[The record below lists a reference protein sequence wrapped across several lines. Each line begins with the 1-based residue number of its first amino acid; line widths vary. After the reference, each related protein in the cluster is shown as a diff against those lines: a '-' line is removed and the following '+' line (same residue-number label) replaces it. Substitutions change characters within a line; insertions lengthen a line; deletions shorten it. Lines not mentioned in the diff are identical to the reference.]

1 MTDGDDSSEDE
12 ESGLGSG
19 WEERQEMTP
28 EEGYALVKIDKMK
41 PPGEALM
48 KLGEYKSLNEISMRP
63 ATEWADYVVYDSDG
77 RAYTHDDLPDPVP
90 IDRANELR
98 EEVSTAPK
106 RVDVEAIGDLV
117 QTDGPTV
124 QQTALRALNDVVETR
139 PEDVLD
145 LLPVLTPR
153 LESDDHT
160 VRCETLYCLAELAN
174 QYPRQLTPVADDVID
189 FLDAEADEEVLMGTI
204 PYIVAVAE
212 VEPRAVVDTVPKL
225 AALLQ
230 ADIEFK
236 GKVVDALLMIA
247 KVYPESVL
255 PVASELVSYIE
266 PENSVNQV
274 AALAAVG
281 HIAKEYPN
289 AAESALPTVIELL
302 DAEAYR
308 VRANAAGLLAELAD
322 QYPESVRSAVPR
334 VIDLLD
340 DEDEKVRY
348 NATSILAHVA
358 KAYPDDVEA
367 ATEPLIDAL
376 DEEFSY
382 SRLNACW
389 ALGYL
394 EAMQARDALES
405 VRHSDQNEEVR
416 DAAEQAL
423 QRIDQDE

>member
-1 MTDGDDSSEDE
+1 MSNGDDSSEGE
-12 ESGLGSG
+12 KSGLGSG

-28 EEGYALVKIDKMK
+28 DEGYVLVQIDKMK

-48 KLGEYKSLNEISMRP
+48 KLGEYKSLHEISMRP
-63 ATEWADYVVYDSDG
+63 ATEWVDYVVYDSEG
-77 RAYTHDDLPDPVP
+77 QAYTHDDIPDPAP
-90 IDRANELR
+90 IDRAKELR
-98 EEVSTAPK
+98 EEASTDPK
-106 RVDVEAIGDLV
+106 RVDVEEIGDLV

-139 PEDVLD
+139 PEDIID

-153 LESDDHT
+153 LKSDDHT
-160 VRCETLYCLAELAN
+160 VRCETLYCLAELAD
-174 QYPRQLTPVADDVID
+174 QYPRQLTPVAYDVID
-189 FLDAEADEEVLMGTI
+189 FLDAEASEEVLMGAI
-204 PYIVAVAE
+204 QYIVAVADA
-212 VEPRAVVDTVPKL
+212 EPRAVVDTAPKL
-225 AALLQ
+225 AAFLQ
-230 ADIEFK
+230 ADIELK
-236 GKVVDALLMIA
+236 GKVVDALSMIA
-247 KVYPESVL
+247 KSYPEAVL
-255 PVASELVSYIE
+255 PVAPELISSIE
-266 PENSVNQV
+266 PENSANQV

-289 AAESALPTVIELL
+289 VAESALPTVTELL

-308 VRANAAGLLAELAD
+308 VRANAAGLLAELAN

-334 VIDLLD
+334 VTELLD

-358 KAYPDDVEA
+358 KAYPDDVEP
-367 ATEPLIDAL
+367 ATEPLIYAL
-376 DEEFSY
+376 DEEFTY

-394 EAMQARDALES
+394 KAEPAQDALES
-405 VRHSDQNEEVR
+405 VRHSDQDEEVR

-423 QRIDQDE
+423 RRINSKE